1 VKLESG
7 NLLKSQVNTSI
18 VMDRRDNPIL
28 TRTGQRISLAPY
40 VAGGPLGGDEQI
52 YGFDLEASQ
61 YFHFPGDLILL
72 FNGEMATVDVWD
84 KPESKTIFVDQVGNI
99 YNAQPMTPATV
110 SEEIRGVPIYDR
122 LYLGGSNNL
131 RGFNFRDVSPKD
143 NNRDSIGGQSMARWT
158 TELTFPIVL
167 KTRGAFFY
175 DAGFV
180 NVDPWDFVPETQD
193 TPRGVRAQLGQPSAS
208 PTPIPPKTGPRNTY
222 NSLAQDVGF
231 GLRLDLPIG
240 PLRLDYGYPLETAG
254 NSKRGHINFSVGYQ
268 F

>member
-1 VKLESG
+1 MFDQAG
-7 NLLKSQVNTSI
+7 NRLKSQVGTSI

-28 TRTGQRISLAPY
+28 TRNGNRISIAPY
-40 VAGGPLGGDEQI
+40 VAGGFLGGDEQI
-52 YGFDLEASQ
+52 YGFDAEASQ

-72 FNGEMATVDVWD
+72 FNGEIATVDVWD
-84 KPESKTIFVDQVGNI
+84 TPESHQLLVKAGNPSATPFPTSDVFETIPN
-99 YNAQPMTPATV
+99 
-110 SEEIRGVPIYDR
+110 VPIYDR

-143 NNRDSIGGQSMARWT
+143 NNRDSIGGQSLARAT
-158 TELTFPIVL
+158 VELTFPIVL

-175 DAGFV
+175 DVGFV
-180 NVDPWDFVPETQD
+180 NVDPWDFTPDHQTIPRGPNAIQLAAANGQPI
-193 TPRGVRAQLGQPSAS
+193 TPRS
-208 PTPIPPKTGPRNTY
+208 TY
-222 NSLAQDVGF
+222 FDLAQDFGF